1 LEGRG
6 YKINNGKVISFW
18 LDIWLNDKSICIKYP
33 ILYELCT
40 NQNSSIHDVAMEDWV
55 VQFKVRLPPLIREQW
70 YDLDDKLNNVTLNK
84 YKDKVI

>member
-1 LEGRG
+1 M
-6 YKINNGKVISFW
+6 
-18 LDIWLNDKSICIKYP
+18 
-33 ILYELCT
+33 